1 MTDKT
6 AHAFWAFILDEAK
19 KWLAR
24 TVIMGTAAL
33 ALFLLTPLKDRIG
46 GIWTSPDQLA
56 EISAKLDLLTTEV
69 QKATGEDRV
78 IFETAGLSYVREPVH
93 LGDKILYN
101 LVVRRT
107 RLGAACTL
115 LNRTPIFTDE
125 SNISSAGP
133 TERPARQ
140 VSGADTPLRILLDIP
155 APVSAGRVTVYLS
168 LEFECPGA
176 NGTTKTVFDQT
187 RPVAFMLLPKRGTP

>member
-1 MTDKT
+1 MTDKQ
-6 AHAFWAFILDEAK
+6 ASIAAFFVDELK
-19 KWLAR
+19 KRLVGLA
-24 TVIMGTAAL
+24 VVGMLVLGGLMIK
-33 ALFLLTPLKDRIG
+33 PVQDRIA

>member
-1 MTDKT
+1 MTDKQ
-6 AHAFWAFILDEAK
+6 AGVAAFFLDELK
-19 KWLAR
+19 KRLTGMAIMAILA
-24 TVIMGTAAL
+24 VAAL
-33 ALFLLTPLKDRIG
+33 MIKPVQDRIG

-56 EISAKLDLLTTEV
+56 EISAKLDTLTAEV

-93 LGDKILYN
+93 LGDRILYN

-115 LNRTPIFTDE
+115 LNRTAIFTDE

-155 APVSAGRVTVYLS
+155 APVGAGRVTVYLS

-187 RPVAFMLLPKRGTP
+187 RPVAFMLLPKRGAP